1 MATGFPFSKT
11 IITIRSRQTNQKTG
25 KVSQETRYY
34 LSSQYDFERS
44 SEEWINL
51 SRQHWAGVES
61 RNHWRRD
68 ATMGEDRTRLSFCF
82 IFLHENKLKLFRP
95 LYKFFCEKSGLNN
108 PNALA
113 NLALIRN
120 LNLHVLARQSW
131 DGWLPSLIERLAAN
145 PGETLTMLKAC

>member
-1 MATGFPFSKT
+1 LATGFPYSKT

-51 SRQHWAGVES
+51 SRQHWAGIES

-68 ATMGEDRTRLSFCF
+68 ATMGEDRTRLS
-82 IFLHENKLKLFRP
+82 
-95 LYKFFCEKSGLNN
+95 N

-131 DGWLPSLIERLAAN
+131 DGWLPGLIERLAAN
-145 PGETLTMLKAC
+145 PAETCIKSQVITEVLDGYLVHPIYYGDEIYSQQQS

>member
-1 MATGFPFSKT
+1 MATGFPYSKT

-34 LSSQYDFERS
+34 LSSQYDFEPS

-68 ATMGEDRTRLSFCF
+68 ATMGEDRTRLS
-82 IFLHENKLKLFRP
+82 
-95 LYKFFCEKSGLNN
+95 N

-131 DGWLPSLIERLAAN
+131 DDWLPGLIERLAAN
-145 PGETLTMLKAC
+145 PAETLTMLKAC